1 MLEPAPKGCV
11 SNRDVRKTK
20 APARGILRAQIF
32 DASLLRQGGQ
42 LCQTFF
48 ALGFKG
54 FRKPEVRVASTAGF
68 GGKQTPAAGFLGFR
82 EEATP
87 AKGGIS

>member
-1 MLEPAPKGCV
+1 MCKQPPAHSRHGWWLSGICNV
-11 SNRDVRKTK
+11 EKTK
-20 APARGILRAQIF
+20 APARGILRAQFF
-32 DASLLRQGGQ
+32 DVSLLRQEGQ

-68 GGKQTPAAGFLGFR
+68 GG
-82 EEATP
+82 
-87 AKGGIS
+87 